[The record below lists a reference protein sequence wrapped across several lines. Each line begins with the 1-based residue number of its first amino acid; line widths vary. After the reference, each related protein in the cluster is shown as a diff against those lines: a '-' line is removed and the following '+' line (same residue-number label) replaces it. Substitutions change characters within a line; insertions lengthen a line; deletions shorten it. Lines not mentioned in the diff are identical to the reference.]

1 MTKIEL
7 FANGVS
13 EFAPITAFIFVSEMY
28 GFMTGLIALI
38 IVSIISLAFSWYIEK
53 RIPKFGLIAAFGILM
68 FGIITIITGNPF
80 FIIIKDTLY
89 ALSFGLTIFIGI
101 LFKRSYLKVLFGDFF
116 AMTEKGWKILTLRW
130 ACFFMLLAISNEIAR
145 QVLTP
150 TNWVYYKFVSVFITW
165 IFAFYQFTLAKK
177 ERLPE
182 ANEWGLR
189 VKEVAVKK

>member
-13 EFAPITAFIFVSEMY
+13 EFAPIVTFIFVSEIY
-28 GFMTGLIALI
+28 GFTHGLIALI
-38 IVSIISLAFSWYIEK
+38 IASIISLAFSWYIEK
-53 RIPKFGLIAAFGILM
+53 RIPKFGLIATFGILM
-68 FGIITIITGNPF
+68 FGIISIITSNPF

-101 LFKRSYLKVLFGDFF
+101 LFNRSYLKVLFGDFF
-116 AMTEKGWKILTLRW
+116 AMTEKGWRILTIRW

-145 QVLTP
+145 QTLTP
-150 TNWVYYKFVSVFITW
+150 NSWLYYKFISVFVTW
-165 IFAFYQFTLAKK
+165 IFAFYQFTLARK

-189 VKEVAVKK
+189 VKTEVK

>member
-28 GFMTGLIALI
+28 GFMYGLVALI
-38 IVSIISLAFSWYIEK
+38 IISMISLVFSWYIEK
-53 RIPKFGLIAAFGILM
+53 RIPKFGLIATFGILM
-68 FGIITIITGNPF
+68 FGLLTIITGNPL
-80 FIIIKDTLY
+80 FIIVKDTLY
-89 ALSFGLTIFIGI
+89 ALSFGLTIFVGI

-116 AMTEKGWKILTLRW
+116 AMTERGWKILTIRW
-130 ACFFMLLAISNEIAR
+130 ASFFLILAVSNEIAR
-145 QVLTP
+145 QILTP
-150 TNWVYYKFVSVFITW
+150 HDWVYYKFVSVFITW
-165 IFAFYQFTLAKK
+165 IFAFYQFTLARK

-189 VKEVAVKK
+189 VKEVSVKK